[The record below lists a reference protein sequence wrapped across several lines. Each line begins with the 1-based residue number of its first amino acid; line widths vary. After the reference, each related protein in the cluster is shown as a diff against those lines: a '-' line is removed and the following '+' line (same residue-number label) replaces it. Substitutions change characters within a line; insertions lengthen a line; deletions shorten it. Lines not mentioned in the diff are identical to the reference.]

1 MRPQSILSRTIGLC
15 LFASIAAGALSVPA
29 TALAAAQGKP
39 KTVYGWIENARI
51 EPWGVEA
58 KAKLDTGALT
68 SSLHATDIERF
79 KRDGDDWVRFKTRIE
94 DQRHDKMASHTFERP
109 LYRRLKVTGAGG
121 SDERPVVLLEICMN
135 DTIYEEQFSLRDRG
149 DMLYP
154 MLLGRRTIQHLGLID
169 VNKTFLHEPSCSDSA
184 ETVANDPDEDESD
197 SDDDQD

>member
-1 MRPQSILSRTIGLC
+1 MRPRSIFSRALIYC
-15 LFASIAAGALSVPA
+15 LLAAIFSGALSVPM
-29 TALAAAQGKP
+29 LAVAAEKTEH

-51 EPWGVEA
+51 EPWGAEV

-79 KRDGDDWVRFKTRIE
+79 ERDGKTWIRFKTRIE
-94 DQRHDKMASHTFERP
+94 DQRSEKMASHTFERP
-109 LYRRLKVTGAGG
+109 RYRRLKVTGAGG
-121 SDERPVVLLEICMN
+121 SDERPVVLLKICMN

-169 VNKTFLHEPSCSDSA
+169 VKKTFLHEPSCGDNA
-184 ETVANDPDEDESD
+184 KTLENDPDEQAPD